1 MHGYPVFYST
11 TGACPRR
18 NRGDCG
24 EGPPFPALL
33 DRIGQSITESVV
45 RRGGFLPAGA
55 DFPVR
60 VNPVFEAV
68 AAPEP
73 KAPCGKR
80 RIVLTTIGSLG
91 DLHPYLAI
99 ALGLRA
105 RGHEAILATGE
116 CYRRKVEALGL
127 GFRAVRPDCEWV
139 NNRRVMRRFMDPWL
153 GMARLG
159 RELLLPALRDTYTDT
174 LAAVEGADLLVSQVP
189 LAARLV
195 AEKTGLPW
203 ASTIH
208 MPFFFFSGHDL
219 PIPPLAPNLFR
230 SLRCLGPAFWVPL
243 LDCTMRALR
252 FLAKPWYRLR
262 ADLGLPPATDRN
274 PLGDSHSPALVLALF
289 SKRLAEKQ
297 PDWPPQTVVTGFPLF
312 DQDSTPGLPP
322 ELARFL
328 DDGAPPLVFTLGTA
342 VSVDAGAFFEHSVT
356 AAKLLGRRAVLILKD
371 PRNRP
376 HSLPEG
382 VAAFDYAPFSELFP
396 RAATIVHHGG
406 IGTTGL
412 AMRSGRP
419 MLVMPCAWDQPDNAE
434 RVARL
439 GIARTIARHR
449 YTPARV
455 ATELR
460 PLLENPSYA
469 RRAAAVGE
477 EVRREDGVGSACD
490 ALEELLGR

>member
-1 MHGYPVFYST
+1 VF
-11 TGACPRR
+11 
-18 NRGDCG
+18 D
-24 EGPPFPALL
+24 
-33 DRIGQSITESVV
+33 
-45 RRGGFLPAGA
+45 
-55 DFPVR
+55 
-60 VNPVFEAV
+60 AV
-68 AAPEP
+68 APAEP

-99 ALGLRA
+99 ALGLQV

-116 CYRRKVEALGL
+116 CYRRKIEALGI
-127 GFRAVRPDCEWV
+127 GFRAVRPDCDWV
-139 NNRRVMRRFMDPWL
+139 NDRQVMRRFMAPRL
-153 GMARLG
+153 GMVRFG
-159 RELLLPALRDTYTDT
+159 RELLLPALRETYTDT
-174 LAAVEGADLLVSQVP
+174 LAAVEGADLLVSQYP

-195 AEKTGLPW
+195 AEKTGLAW

-208 MPFFFFSGHDL
+208 MPLFFFSGHDL
-219 PIPPLAPNLFR
+219 PNLPAAPILTR
-230 SLRCLGPAFWVPL
+230 ILRCLGPAFWVPL
-243 LDCTMRALR
+243 LRNAKRATR

-262 ADLGLPPATDRN
+262 ADLGLPPATDPN
-274 PLGDSHSPALVLALF
+274 PLGDSHAPALVLALF

-312 DQDSTPGLPP
+312 DQDGEPGLPP
-322 ELARFL
+322 ELIRFL
-328 DDGAPPLVFTLGTA
+328 DEGPPPLVFTLGTA

-356 AAKLLGRRAVLILKD
+356 AAKLLGRRAVLLLKD

-376 HSLPEG
+376 RALPEG

-396 RAATIVHHGG
+396 RAAAIVHHGG

-439 GIARTIARHR
+439 GIARTIPRHR

-455 ATELR
+455 AAELR
-460 PLLENPSYA
+460 QLLDDPAYA
-469 RRAAAVGE
+469 RRAAVIGE
-477 EVRREDGVGSACD
+477 QVRQEDGVGAACD
-490 ALEELLGR
+490 ALEEFLTRQLS